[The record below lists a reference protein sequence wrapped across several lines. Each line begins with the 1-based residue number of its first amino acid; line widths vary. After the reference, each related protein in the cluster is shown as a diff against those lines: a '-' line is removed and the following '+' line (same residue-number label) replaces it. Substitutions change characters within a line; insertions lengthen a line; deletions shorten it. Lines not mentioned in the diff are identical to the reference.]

1 MIRELSRIVAETRED
16 LEQIRRRYKICDDA
30 ELPDVL
36 PQFYYIDDY
45 CAYRMTKG
53 KMLGELVDLINAASD
68 LYNQIAPM

>member
-1 MIRELSRIVAETRED
+1 MIRELSRIVAETKED
-16 LEQIRRRYKICDDA
+16 LEQIRRQYKICDDT

-53 KMLGELVDLINAASD
+53 SMMCELVDLINSAYN
-68 LYNQIAPM
+68 LYDRIAPM

>member
-1 MIRELSRIVAETRED
+1 MIRDLSRIVAETKED
-16 LEQIRRRYKICDDA
+16 LEQIRRRYKICDDT

-53 KMLGELVDLINAASD
+53 EMMGELVDLINAASD
-68 LYNQIAPM
+68 LYNQIAFM